1 MQIDITLKEL
11 KVIAKEQGIKGYTK
25 LSKEELIAE
34 IAKLE
39 MKAKQG
45 KKEIKLLPKKEEVK
59 ELESRLETKVEKSL
73 NNKSKDKL
81 KKKSKDDF
89 KINKDN
95 FKEEKKQNKKEN
107 KSNSNLLKENVID
120 YISNIKEKTETDIE
134 VSGYLDILPDGYGF
148 LRKEMFIS
156 SDNDIYIAPHLI
168 KKFGLYVSDYVKA
181 LAKRTEKDK
190 FPAVNTILEINGLS
204 PQEVA
209 NRKDFDLLTPIFP
222 NKKFKLET
230 ESHKYTSRIIDL
242 IAPIGK
248 GQRGVIV
255 SPPKS
260 GKTTIIKDIANSIL
274 LNDFEDKIQLIIL
287 LIDERPEEVTD
298 IAESVN
304 AEVVASTFDEQ
315 PQNHV
320 RVAEIV
326 LEKAKRSVESGK
338 DVVILLDSITRLA
351 RAYNQVIPSSGKT
364 LSGGF
369 DPAAL
374 YKPKRFFGS
383 ARNVKEG
390 GSLTIIATALV
401 DTGSRMDDVIY
412 EEFKGTGNLEIVLDR
427 SLAENRIY
435 PAIDVKKSGTRRDDL
450 LLTSEELETMNSLRR
465 FMSRFNTPQAIE
477 YILKNMRETKTN
489 IDFIKKVKDD
499 INKLGSM

>member
-1 MQIDITLKEL
+1 MHIDITLKEL
-11 KVIAKEQGIKGYTK
+11 KEIAKEQGIKGYSKLTK
-25 LSKEELIAE
+25 EQLIAE
-34 IAKLE
+34 VAKLE
-39 MKAKQG
+39 MNEKNQKKQKKQSQSKSFEKKGKIQTKAQKN
-45 KKEIKLLPKKEEVK
+45 KKIH
-59 ELESRLETKVEKSL
+59 
-73 NNKSKDKL
+73 N
-81 KKKSKDDF
+81 
-89 KINKDN
+89 
-95 FKEEKKQNKKEN
+95 EEKNTN
-107 KSNSNLLKENVID
+107 SNNLLKEDGIE
-120 YISNIKEKTETDIE
+120 YISDIQTNNETDIE

-148 LRKEMFIS
+148 LRQEMFIS

-168 KKFGLYVSDYVKA
+168 KKFSLYVGDYIKA
-181 LAKRTEKDK
+181 LARRTEKDK
-190 FPAVNTILEINGLS
+190 FPAVSVILDINGLS
-204 PQEVA
+204 PQELS

-222 NKKFKLET
+222 NKRFKLET
-230 ESHKYTSRIIDL
+230 DTYKYTSRIIDL

-260 GKTTIIKDIANSIL
+260 GKTTIIKEIANSIL
-274 LNDFEDKIQLIIL
+274 RNDTENTTQLIIL
-287 LIDERPEEVTD
+287 LVDERPEEVTD
-298 IAESVN
+298 IAENVD

-320 RVAEIV
+320 RIAEMV

-351 RAYNQVIPSSGKT
+351 RAYNQVVPSSGKT

-383 ARNVKEG
+383 ARNLKEG

-450 LLTSEELETMNSLRR
+450 LLTKDELETMNSLRR
-465 FMSRFNTPQAIE
+465 FMARFNTPQAIE
-477 YILKNMRETKTN
+477 YIIHNMKETKTN
-489 IDFIKKVKDD
+489 IEFIKKVKDD
-499 INKLGSM
+499 ISQLNNV

>member
-1 MQIDITLKEL
+1 MHIDITLKEL
-11 KVIAKEQGIKGYTK
+11 KEIAKEQGIKGYSKLTK
-25 LSKEELIAE
+25 EQLIAE
-34 IAKLE
+34 VAKLE
-39 MKAKQG
+39 MNEKNQKKQKKQSQSKSFEKKGKIQTKAQKN
-45 KKEIKLLPKKEEVK
+45 KKIH
-59 ELESRLETKVEKSL
+59 
-73 NNKSKDKL
+73 N
-81 KKKSKDDF
+81 
-89 KINKDN
+89 
-95 FKEEKKQNKKEN
+95 EEKNTN
-107 KSNSNLLKENVID
+107 SNNLLKEDGIE
-120 YISNIKEKTETDIE
+120 YISDIQTNNETDIE

-148 LRKEMFIS
+148 LRQEMFIS

-168 KKFGLYVSDYVKA
+168 KKFSLYVGDYIKA

-190 FPAVNTILEINGLS
+190 FPAVSVILDINGLS
-204 PQEVA
+204 PQELS

-222 NKKFKLET
+222 NKRFKLET
-230 ESHKYTSRIIDL
+230 DTYKYTSRIIDL

-260 GKTTIIKDIANSIL
+260 GKTTIIKEIANSIL
-274 LNDFEDKIQLIIL
+274 RNDTENTTQLIIL
-287 LIDERPEEVTD
+287 LVDERPEEVTD
-298 IAESVN
+298 IAENVD

-320 RVAEIV
+320 RIAEMV

-351 RAYNQVIPSSGKT
+351 RAYNQVVPSSGKT

-383 ARNVKEG
+383 ARNLKEG

-450 LLTSEELETMNSLRR
+450 LLTKDELETMNSLRR
-465 FMSRFNTPQAIE
+465 FMARFNTPQAIE
-477 YILKNMRETKTN
+477 YIINNMKETKIN
-489 IDFIKKVKDD
+489 MDFISKVKDD
-499 INKLGSM
+499 ISQLNNNF